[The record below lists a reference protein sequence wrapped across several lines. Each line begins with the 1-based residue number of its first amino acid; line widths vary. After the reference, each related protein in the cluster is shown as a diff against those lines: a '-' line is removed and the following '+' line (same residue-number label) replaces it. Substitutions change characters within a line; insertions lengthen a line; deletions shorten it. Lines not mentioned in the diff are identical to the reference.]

1 MWECGS
7 SDVRPLSRIDGS
19 NKAINGLVSDYLRAV
34 ASTVWKC
41 GALASRLTTE
51 TSTSLKP
58 AFSISR
64 TNSTSENPSQT

>member
-1 MWECGS
+1 
-7 SDVRPLSRIDGS
+7 
-19 NKAINGLVSDYLRAV
+19 
-34 ASTVWKC
+34 
-41 GALASRLTTE
+41 LASRLTTE